1 MTNTHKEKMYKL
13 LEKTIKERGHQ
24 LNTMRITI
32 ETRKEEEAEIM
43 NEIDMLNFIR
53 NGITHLEEKVKELKN
68 EIAIKDEEI
77 LKFER
82 QVRNLMSDH

>member
-1 MTNTHKEKMYKL
+1 MTDTYKEKMYQL
-13 LEKTIKERGHQ
+13 LEKTIKERGDQ
-24 LNTMRITI
+24 LNTTRITI
-32 ETRKEEEAEIM
+32 GTRKEEEAEIM